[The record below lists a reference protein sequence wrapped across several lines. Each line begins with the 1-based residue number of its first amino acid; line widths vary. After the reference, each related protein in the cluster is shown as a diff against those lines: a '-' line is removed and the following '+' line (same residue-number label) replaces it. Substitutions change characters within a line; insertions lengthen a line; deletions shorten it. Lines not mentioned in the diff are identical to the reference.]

1 MDSDDITDEQRKSD
15 RDLLNSESANLL
27 SEVERL
33 EVSRTMLD
41 DRVQNVTHLVCDLT
55 FRHGTRGP
63 D

>member
-15 RDLLNSESANLL
+15 RDLLNSESENLL

-41 DRVQNVTHLVCDLT
+41 DRVQNVTHLVCDL
-55 FRHGTRGP
+55 
-63 D
+63 